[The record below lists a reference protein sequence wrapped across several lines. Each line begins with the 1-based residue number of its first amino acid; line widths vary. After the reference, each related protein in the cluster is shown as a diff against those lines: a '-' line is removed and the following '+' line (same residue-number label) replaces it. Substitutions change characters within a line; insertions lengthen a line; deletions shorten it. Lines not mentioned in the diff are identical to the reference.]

1 MHRLFEGSSF
11 DETHETCISQGRLQ
25 WQDVSGMVDRIKK
38 QLRKISSRSRLPK
51 IIQVG
56 RFLTELLKN
65 TSERYTCATLC

>member
-1 MHRLFEGSSF
+1 MMHRLFEGSSF
-11 DETHETCISQGRLQ
+11 DETHETCISQGTVARCL
-25 WQDVSGMVDRIKK
+25 GMVDRIKK
-38 QLRKISSRSRLPK
+38 QLRKISSRSCLPK